1 MSSAAAPTL
10 VNPYERKGILDWLTT
25 VDHKKIGLMYFWFA
39 LIMGLVGG
47 GFAGAIRLQLM
58 APEAVWENFNAA
70 RIAGSL
76 EANSSFFSDNR
87 IAFNRMTTMHASVM
101 IFAVIIPAFAAF
113 ANYVVPLMLGA
124 RDMAFPKLNAFAFWL
139 LIPAGLMMMASFFV
153 EGGAAAS
160 GWTAYPPLS
169 LQSAGNPGQDMWVLA
184 VHMAGLSSI
193 LGAINFIVTITNM
206 RAPGMT
212 WMKLPLFAWATY
224 ITSIIQLIATPV
236 LGAAVTMILLDRNFG
251 TGFLD
256 ATKGGDPLLYQH
268 IFWFYS
274 HPAVY
279 IMILPGFGAVSH
291 ILTAFSAKRVFGYTA
306 MVYSVAS
313 IAVLGF
319 LVWAHHMFSVGMPT
333 WAQAFFM
340 YASMAIALPTGIK
353 IFSWLATLWGGSIRF
368 TTAML
373 YALGFIALFVLGG
386 FGGLI
391 LALVPIDIQLHDSYF
406 VVGHFHYTLVGGS
419 LMLILGMTYYWWPKM
434 TGRYLNE
441 VAGKI
446 GFVLM
451 FFGIFIA
458 FGTMHISGAL
468 GMARRIPI
476 YREEFLEL
484 NHITT
489 GGYLLTAVAA
499 LIVFI
504 SIVMSYFKRPT
515 AKGDAWE
522 VNEMQRSFEWAT
534 TSPPPVYNYENVPP
548 IPVTD
553 PHLHPVDED
562 KLLADG
568 ADKGAAPH

>member
-1 MSSAAAPTL
+1 MSDGIPVKRYT
-10 VNPYERKGILDWLTT
+10 GILDWLTT
-25 VDHKKIGLMYFWFA
+25 VDHKKIGLMYFWYA
-39 LIMGLVGG
+39 LIMGIVGG
-47 GFAGAIRLQLM
+47 WLAGQVRWQLM
-58 APEAVWENFNAA
+58 TPEAVWENFNAA
-70 RIAGSL
+70 RVSGTLDQLSYM
-76 EANSSFFSDNR
+76 FSENR
-87 IAFNRMTTMHASVM
+87 DKFNQMTTMHASVM

-113 ANYVVPLMLGA
+113 GNYVVPMMIGA

-139 LIPAGLMMMASFFV
+139 LVPAGLLMLGSFWV
-153 EGGAAAS
+153 DGQAAAS

-169 LQSAGNPGQDMWVLA
+169 LQDAGEPGQDMWILA

-224 ITSIIQLIATPV
+224 ITSVIQVIATPV
-236 LGAAVTMILLDRNFG
+236 LGAAVTMVLLDRNFG

-256 ATKGGDPLLYQH
+256 TTRGGDPVLYQH

-291 ILTAFSAKRVFGYTA
+291 ILTAFSKKRVFGYPA
-306 MVYSVAS
+306 MVVSIAS

-319 LVWAHHMFSVGMPT
+319 MVWAHHMFSVGMPT

-340 YASMAIALPTGIK
+340 YASMAIGLPTGVK
-353 IFSWLATLWGGSIRF
+353 VFSWLATIWGGQIRF
-368 TTAML
+368 TTAMC
-373 YALGFIALFVLGG
+373 YALGFISLFVLGG

-391 LALVPIDIQLHDSYF
+391 LAIVPVDIQLHDTYF

-419 LMLILGMTYYWWPKM
+419 LMLILASTYFWWPKM
-434 TGRYLNE
+434 TGRFLNE
-441 VAGKI
+441 TAGKI
-446 GFVLM
+446 GFVFM
-451 FFGIFIA
+451 FFGILIA

-476 YREEFLEL
+476 YREEFLTL

-489 GGYLLTAVAA
+489 GGYLLTAIAA
-499 LIVFI
+499 IIIFF
-504 SIVMSYFKRPT
+504 SILLSYLKRPT
-515 AKGDAWE
+515 AEGDAWG
-522 VNEMQRSFEWAT
+522 VNDLQQSFEWAT
-534 TSPPPVYNYENVPP
+534 TSPPPPYNFETVPP

-553 PHLHPVDED
+553 QSHHPDED
-562 KLLADG
+562 HKASDN
-568 ADKGAAPH
+568 A